1 LLMMLLLLLFVIAVC
16 LLSNLF
22 IKLVL
27 FL

>member
-1 LLMMLLLLLFVIAVC
+1 LLMMLFLLLFVIAVC